1 MARYTGPVCRLC
13 RREGLKLFLK
23 GDRCLSPKCAIERNN
38 TRPGQHGQA
47 RQRKLSGYALQLR
60 EKQKVRRTYGVM
72 EGQFHREFELA
83 ARRPGKTSDNFLQ
96 ILESRLDNTI
106 YRLGFGDSRAQSRQL
121 VSHGHFIVNGR
132 KTDIPSYQVKPG
144 DVIAVRD
151 SSKANE
157 YFKTRALL
165 LAQKA
170 VPGWLRLD
178 VSGLVGTV
186 IAAPTR
192 QDIEIPFDEALVV
205 EYYQR

>member
-1 MARYTGPVCRLC
+1 
-13 RREGLKLFLK
+13 
-23 GDRCLSPKCAIERNN
+23 
-38 TRPGQHGQA
+38 
-47 RQRKLSGYALQLR
+47 
-60 EKQKVRRTYGVM
+60 
-72 EGQFHREFELA
+72 
-83 ARRPGKTSDNFLQ
+83 
-96 ILESRLDNTI
+96 
-106 YRLGFGDSRAQSRQL
+106 
-121 VSHGHFIVNGR
+121 VNGR